1 MAAQRRRPV
10 GGRAYRRRRK
20 KAKKIFTRGMRV
32 TLFAFYVIFLIGFL
46 ALLAKIYMINRND
59 GERYKKAALSQQAYT
74 NKVLGYQRGSIKD
87 RNNTT
92 MAISLRKYNLVLEP
106 RTLNADDIMKEA
118 TLEAIAGHFSI
129 DQQQLRDVVK
139 DKPDSMYERFDDLKE
154 LDTDV
159 VESFKKKMNEK
170 GSNIKGVWFEETYVR
185 NYPLGSVG
193 CNLIGFMSSENAGN
207 YGVEES
213 YNAELCGTTGREYG
227 YFGAELKLERTV
239 KPAKNGNS
247 VVLTIDANAQQIVE
261 QQIAEFQKNGVGAK
275 RVAVMISNVKNG
287 EVLAMASD
295 STFDLN
301 DPRNLSSMYTE
312 AQIAAMTEEEQ
323 VENRL
328 NMWANF
334 CIGSAFEPGSTF
346 KPFTIAAALDENL
359 VKESSTFSCKGVVQ
373 VADREIHCNGTHGIV
388 DLRHSLTESCNSALM
403 AISKKLGRE
412 NFYKYNQLYGFGQK
426 TGIDLPGESAGLIH
440 SQDKLNSVELATSG
454 FGQTQ
459 AVTMVQMMGAFS
471 ALINDGSYYQPH
483 VVKEIQNSEGEVIET
498 VAPTMIKKIVSE
510 STSKKIRSFLKS
522 TVEDGTAAP
531 AKVKGYSIGGK
542 TGTAEKKERNKKEY
556 LVSFIGCTPADDPEI
571 AIYVIVDEPNVADQA
586 HSTFATEF
594 ASQIMKKV
602 LPFLGQYK
610 AKDS

>member
-1 MAAQRRRPV
+1 
-10 GGRAYRRRRK
+10 
-20 KAKKIFTRGMRV
+20 MRV

-46 ALLAKIYMINRND
+46 ALMAKIYMINRND
-59 GERYKKAALSQQAYT
+59 GDRYKKAALSQQAYT

-106 RTLNADDIMKEA
+106 RTLNSDKDEVKA
-118 TLEAIAGHFSI
+118 TTLKAIADHFSV
-129 DQQQLRDVVK
+129 DQQQLSDAVQN
-139 DKPDSMYERFDDLKE
+139 KPNSMYERFDGLKE
-154 LDTDV
+154 LDTGI
-159 VESFKKKMNEK
+159 VEGFQAKMNAK
-170 GSNIKGVWFEETYVR
+170 NSNIKGVWFEETYVR

-193 CNLIGFMSSENAGN
+193 CSLIGFMSSENDGN

-213 YNAELCGTTGREYG
+213 YNDQLCGSTGREYG
-227 YFGAELKLERTV
+227 YFGADMKLERTV

-261 QQIAEFQKNGVGAK
+261 QQIAGFQKNGVGAK

-301 DPRNLSSMYTE
+301 DPRNLASMYTE
-312 AQIAAMTEEEQ
+312 AQIAAMSEEEQ
-323 VENRL
+323 TENRL

-334 CIGSAFEPGSTF
+334 CVGSAFEPGSTF
-346 KPFTIAAALDENL
+346 KPFTVAAALDENL
-359 VKESSTFSCKGVVQ
+359 VNSNSTFSCKGVVQ
-373 VADREIHCNGTHGIV
+373 VADREIHCNGNHGIV
-388 DLRHSLTESCNSALM
+388 DLRHSLSESCNSALM
-403 AISKKLGRE
+403 AISKKLGRK

-426 TGIDLPGESAGLIH
+426 TGIDLPGESAGVIH
-440 SQDKLNSVELATSG
+440 SEDKLNSVELATSG

-459 AVTMVQMMGAFS
+459 EVTMVQMMGAFC
-471 ALINDGSYYQPH
+471 ALINGGSYYQPH
-483 VVKEIQNSEGEVIET
+483 VVKEIQNSSGEVIET
-498 VAPTMIKKIVSE
+498 VSPTMIKKIVSE
-510 STSKKIRSFLKS
+510 DTSKMIRRFLKE

-542 TGTAEKKERNKKEY
+542 TGTAEKKDRNKKEY
-556 LVSFIGCTPADDPEI
+556 LVSFIGCTPANDPEI
-571 AIYVIVDEPNVADQA
+571 AIYVIIDEPNVADQA

-594 ASQIMKKV
+594 ASKIMKKV

-610 AKDS
+610 SKDS

>member
-1 MAAQRRRPV
+1 MAAQRRRPM
-10 GGRAYRRRRK
+10 GRRAYRKKRK
-20 KAKKIFTRGMRV
+20 KGKKIFTRGMRV
-32 TLFAFYVIFLIGFL
+32 TLFLFYVIFLIGFL
-46 ALLAKIYMINRND
+46 ALMIKVYMINRND
-59 GERYKKAALSQQAYT
+59 GDRYKKAALSQQAYT

-106 RTLNADDIMKEA
+106 RTLNTDEEIKEA
-118 TLEAIAGHFSI
+118 TLKAVAEHFAA
-129 DQQQLRDVVK
+129 DQQQLRDAVK
-139 DKPDSMYERFDDLKE
+139 NKPDSMYERFDGLKE
-154 LDTDV
+154 LDADK
-159 VESFKKKMNEK
+159 VESFQEKMNEK
-170 GSNIKGVWFEETYVR
+170 DSKIKGVWFEETYVR

-213 YNAELCGTTGREYG
+213 YNAELCGTAGREYG
-227 YFGAELKLERTV
+227 YFGADLKLERTV
-239 KPAKNGNS
+239 KPAKNGNT

-261 QQIAEFQKNGVGAK
+261 QQIAKFQKNGVGAK

-301 DPRNLSSMYTE
+301 DPRNLGGMYTE
-312 AQIAAMTEEEQ
+312 AQIAAMSEEEQ

-334 CIGSAFEPGSTF
+334 CIGSAYEPGSTF

-359 VKESSTFSCKGVVQ
+359 VNEKSSFACKGVVQ
-373 VADREIHCNGTHGIV
+373 VADREIHCNGNHGTV
-388 DLRHSLTESCNSALM
+388 DLRHSLTQSCNSALM

-440 SQDKLNSVELATSG
+440 SQENLNPVELATSG

-459 AVTMVQMMGAFS
+459 AVTMVQMVGAFS
-471 ALINDGSYYQPH
+471 ALINDGNYYQPH
-483 VVKEIQNSEGEVIET
+483 VVKEIQNSEGEVIDT
-498 VAPTMIKKIVSE
+498 VAPAMIKKIVSE
-510 STSKKIRSFLKS
+510 NTSKKIRSFLKS
-522 TVEDGTAAP
+522 TVEDGTASP

-542 TGTAEKKERNKKEY
+542 TGTAEKKGRNKKEY

>member
-1 MAAQRRRPV
+1 MAAQRGSPVRR
-10 GGRAYRRRRK
+10 RAHRRK
-20 KAKKIFTRGMRV
+20 KKTKKIFTRGMRV
-32 TLFAFYVIFLIGFL
+32 TLFAFYIIFILVFL
-46 ALLAKIYMINRND
+46 ALMYKIYLIDRNEGD
-59 GERYKKAALSQQAYT
+59 RYKKAALSQQAYT

-106 RTLNADDIMKEA
+106 RTLNADKEQMDPTIKA
-118 TLEAIAGHFSI
+118 VVEHFSA
-129 DQQQLRDVVK
+129 DEQQLRDAVK
-139 DKPDSMYERFDDLKE
+139 DKPDSMYERFDNLKE
-154 LDTDV
+154 LDVDK
-159 VESFKKKMNEK
+159 VESFQKKMKESK
-170 GSNIKGVWFEETYVR
+170 LKGVWFEETYVR

-193 CNLIGFMSSENAGN
+193 CNLIGFMSSENEGN

-213 YNAELCGTTGREYG
+213 YNHELCGTTGREYG
-227 YFGAELKLERTV
+227 YFGADMKLERTV

-247 VVLTIDANAQQIVE
+247 VVLTIDANAQRIVE
-261 QQIAEFQKNGVGAK
+261 QEIAKFQKEGVGAK
-275 RVAVMISNVKNG
+275 RVAVMLTNIKNG
-287 EVLAMASD
+287 EILAMASD

-301 DPRNLSSMYTE
+301 DPRNLGGMYTE
-312 AQIAAMTEEEQ
+312 AQIAAMSDEEQ
-323 VENRL
+323 TENRL

-334 CIGSAFEPGSTF
+334 CIGSAYEPGSTF

-359 VKESSTFSCKGVVQ
+359 YNENSTFSCNGVVK
-373 VADREIHCNGTHGIV
+373 VADRDIHCSNTSGHGTL
-388 DLRHSLTESCNSALM
+388 DLRHSLMESCNSALM

-412 NFYKYNQLYGFGQK
+412 RFYKYNQLYGFGQK

-440 SQDKLNSVELATSG
+440 PQGQLNPVELATSG

-459 AVTMVQMMGAFS
+459 AVTMVQMTGGFA
-471 ALINDGSYYQPH
+471 ALVNGGNYYQPH

-498 VAPTMIKKIVSE
+498 INPVVIKKLVSE
-510 STSKKIRSFLKS
+510 DTSRKIRSFLKS
-522 TVEDGTAAP
+522 TVEEGTAAP

-542 TGTAEKKERNKKEY
+542 TGTAEKKGRNKKEY

-571 AIYVIVDEPNVADQA
+571 GIYVIVDEPNVADQA

-594 ASQIMKKV
+594 SAKIMKKV

-610 AKDS
+610 SKES

>member
-1 MAAQRRRPV
+1 MAAQRRRPM
-10 GGRAYRRRRK
+10 GRRAYRKKRK

-32 TLFAFYVIFLIGFL
+32 TLFLFYVIFLVGFL
-46 ALLAKIYMINRND
+46 ALMVKIYMINRND
-59 GERYKKAALSQQAYT
+59 GDRYKKAALSQQAYT

-106 RTLNADDIMKEA
+106 RTLNTDEEIKQA
-118 TLEAIAGHFSI
+118 TLEAVAEHFAA
-129 DQQQLRDVVK
+129 DQQQLRDAVK

-154 LDTDV
+154 LDADK
-159 VESFKKKMNEK
+159 VESFQEKMKEK
-170 GSNIKGVWFEETYVR
+170 DSKIKGVWFEETYVR

-213 YNAELCGTTGREYG
+213 YNAELCGTAGREYG
-227 YFGAELKLERTV
+227 YFGADLKLERTV

-261 QQIAEFQKNGVGAK
+261 QQIAKFQKDGVGAK
-275 RVAVMISNVKNG
+275 HVAVMISNVKNG

-301 DPRNLSSMYTE
+301 DPRNLRSMYTE
-312 AQIAAMTEEEQ
+312 AQIAAMSEEEQ
-323 VENRL
+323 TENRL

-334 CIGSAFEPGSTF
+334 CIGSAYEPGSTF

-359 VKESSTFSCKGVVQ
+359 VNEKSTFTCKGVVQ
-373 VADREIHCNGTHGIV
+373 VADREIHCNGNHGIV
-388 DLRHSLTESCNSALM
+388 DLRHSLTQSCNSALM
-403 AISKKLGRE
+403 AISKKLGRA

-440 SQDKLNSVELATSG
+440 SQENLNPVELATSG

-471 ALINDGSYYQPH
+471 ALINDGNYYQPH